1 MDPGGRG
8 QDREN
13 RLGTEVE
20 DRFCMTDDL
29 KSQIAISKPPL
40 RAVNI
45 SQRILTIC
53 GHRVMLDANLAELYG
68 VPTKRLNEAVRRNTP
83 RFPEDFMFRLT
94 AAEYSSLMS
103 QIATSK
109 PGRGG
114 RRKLPYAFTEQGVA
128 MLSSVLHSDQAIQV
142 NITIMRVFV
151 NIRRILVSHEE
162 LARKVDAIEKKYDS
176 RFRVVFDAIRVLMEP
191 PKTPRRRI
199 GF

>member
-1 MDPGGRG
+1 
-8 QDREN
+8 
-13 RLGTEVE
+13 
-20 DRFCMTDDL
+20 MTDDL